1 MLADALAQ
9 PVKVCDQLRVELA
22 RAQGSVA
29 VAADHR
35 GRATGEV
42 AELVGELA
50 LVALLEGG
58 AGDGA
63 VLAEG
68 HLAQDVEAQRVG
80 AVAIDC
86 GKRVE
91 HVAERLAHL
100 LAFHEQVA
108 VDEQV
113 LGKLERG
120 GHQQRGPVDG
130 VEAQDVLG
138 DHVVAGGPER
148 LDEIS
153 CRRGAVGRGGV

>member
-1 MLADALAQ
+1 MFADPLAQ
-9 PVKVCDQLRVELA
+9 SLKICEQLRVELA

-35 GRATGEV
+35 DGPAGEV

-86 GKRVE
+86 GERVE
-91 HVAERLAHL
+91 HVAKRLAHL
-100 LAFHEQVA
+100 LAFHQQVA

-113 LGKLERG
+113 LGKLESN
-120 GHQQRGPVDG
+120 DT
-130 VEAQDVLG
+130 
-138 DHVVAGGPER
+138 
-148 LDEIS
+148 
-153 CRRGAVGRGGV
+153 